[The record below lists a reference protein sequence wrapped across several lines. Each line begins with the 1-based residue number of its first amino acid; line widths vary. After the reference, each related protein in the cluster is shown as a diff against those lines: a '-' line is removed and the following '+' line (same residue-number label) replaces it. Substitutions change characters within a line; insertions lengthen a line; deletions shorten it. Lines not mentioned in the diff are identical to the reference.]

1 MKKNEVNS
9 EINLVELIFLVFKE
23 KILILT
29 ISLAFIITGFLYG
42 QTRIK
47 DYQTVVTIQKA
58 PSIVFID
65 YDIQKL
71 FRINSNNE
79 TIQLK
84 DQLASQFN
92 FLFLNNL
99 QSLDTLVG
107 FTEQN
112 KNISEFKNYLKAN
125 KVNIRDYLTNKLKP
139 SKLKK
144 TNVTNPI
151 GVQSFS
157 FEFNQPLKGN
167 KFLDNY
173 VNYVKQKTEIDFQKQ
188 LSIMI
193 KNEINLLELNL
204 NIAEKIN
211 LDNPI
216 LKERIF
222 PKLGLSDYLY
232 YEGSKVLNTNIEY
245 LNKILK
251 KIENINLDYDP
262 IIEKSSSPILL
273 TKSKIFYS
281 FVFFLIGLFL
291 SIIIINFK
299 LYLHKKKI

>member
-99 QSLDTLVG
+99 
-107 FTEQN
+107 
-112 KNISEFKNYLKAN
+112 
-125 KVNIRDYLTNKLKP
+125 
-139 SKLKK
+139 
-144 TNVTNPI
+144 
-151 GVQSFS
+151 
-157 FEFNQPLKGN
+157 
-167 KFLDNY
+167 
-173 VNYVKQKTEIDFQKQ
+173 
-188 LSIMI
+188 
-193 KNEINLLELNL
+193 
-204 NIAEKIN
+204 
-211 LDNPI
+211 
-216 LKERIF
+216 
-222 PKLGLSDYLY
+222 
-232 YEGSKVLNTNIEY
+232 
-245 LNKILK
+245 
-251 KIENINLDYDP
+251 
-262 IIEKSSSPILL
+262 
-273 TKSKIFYS
+273 
-281 FVFFLIGLFL
+281 
-291 SIIIINFK
+291 
-299 LYLHKKKI
+299 